1 MLRRTKIVATIGPAT
16 DTYAR
21 LEKLLLAGVNV
32 VRLNFSHGQISDHQR
47 RVTMI
52 RKICAEHQLHIAI
65 MGDLQGPKIR
75 IAQFSNNKVQL
86 ITGQSFILDTQL
98 AVRSGDKNRVGI
110 DYPQLIDDCAV
121 GDELLL
127 DDGRVTMQV
136 TEKSSTS
143 LTCKVLTGG
152 LLSNNK
158 GINKKGGGLSAS
170 ALTAKDKRD
179 INSAVELDLD
189 YLAVSFPR
197 SAEDM
202 QTARQ
207 LVKEAGGECR
217 LVAKIE
223 RAEAVSSDKV
233 LDAIICASDVVMV
246 ARGDLGVEIGDAALI
261 AVQKKII
268 SRTRKLNR
276 VVITATQMMESMV
289 DSPLPTRA
297 EVFDVAN
304 AVLDGTDAVM
314 LSAET
319 AAGNY
324 PVETVEAMARII
336 IGAEQ
341 DSSTQTSSH
350 RLNRC
355 FLAVD
360 ETMAMCAMYAA
371 NHMPAIKAIICLTE
385 SGNTTLLMS
394 RISSGIP
401 IIALTSHPKT
411 TRRVAMYR
419 GVHAIP
425 FDSGATLNAEVNQ
438 RAVSQLLNKQL
449 VVEGDLVIITKGD
462 YVDAQ
467 GGTNTL
473 KLIKVS
479 SNIQ

>member
-1 MLRRTKIVATIGPAT
+1 
-16 DTYAR
+16 
-21 LEKLLLAGVNV
+21 
-32 VRLNFSHGQISDHQR
+32 
-47 RVTMI
+47 
-52 RKICAEHQLHIAI
+52 
-65 MGDLQGPKIR
+65 
-75 IAQFSNNKVQL
+75 
-86 ITGQSFILDTQL
+86 
-98 AVRSGDKNRVGI
+98 
-110 DYPQLIDDCAV
+110 
-121 GDELLL
+121 
-127 DDGRVTMQV
+127 
-136 TEKSSTS
+136 
-143 LTCKVLTGG
+143 
-152 LLSNNK
+152 
-158 GINKKGGGLSAS
+158 
-170 ALTAKDKRD
+170 
-179 INSAVELDLD
+179 
-189 YLAVSFPR
+189 
-197 SAEDM
+197 M

-223 RAEAVSSDKV
+223 RAEAVANDQI

-268 SRTRKLNR
+268 SRARKLNR

-319 AAGNY
+319 AAGHY

-411 TRRVAMYR
+411 TRRGRYVPR
-419 GVHAIP
+419 SP
-425 FDSGATLNAEVNQ
+425 RDSL
-438 RAVSQLLNKQL
+438 
-449 VVEGDLVIITKGD
+449 
-462 YVDAQ
+462 
-467 GGTNTL
+467 
-473 KLIKVS
+473 
-479 SNIQ
+479 